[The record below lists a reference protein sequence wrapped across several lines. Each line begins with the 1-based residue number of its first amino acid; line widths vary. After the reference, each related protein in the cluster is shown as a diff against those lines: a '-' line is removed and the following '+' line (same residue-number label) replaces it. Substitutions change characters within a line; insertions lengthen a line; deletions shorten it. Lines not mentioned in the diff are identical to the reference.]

1 MDEGRGSLGE
11 VILRCSDSKLGES
24 DRTGVCTGELS
35 CEDWSGDAGVSTRF
49 VDSEPK
55 SLPRTP
61 IFFFLFSIIKR
72 RMEYYKGCWRV
83 VTATRFLYLLFYSR
97 FLIRK
102 ITMTGF
108 SQVRWPSLPLPSYD
122 FTGKKCGCETWRR
135 TQRLGCGLPT
145 ANVVFAWGFALKDI
159 WGLLVK
165 VLTRLRNW
173 ENPVWSWHWTLPGKG
188 ARLFTCQ

>member
-108 SQVRWPSLPLPSYD
+108 IRCDDLHCHCQAMISQE
-122 FTGKKCGCETWRR
+122 K
-135 TQRLGCGLPT
+135 
-145 ANVVFAWGFALKDI
+145 NVDAKPEGALKDL
-159 WGLLVK
+159 GVGCRRQMCLLLG
-165 VLTRLRNW
+165 VLR
-173 ENPVWSWHWTLPGKG
+173 
-188 ARLFTCQ
+188 